1 MMNATAP
8 RMTEQDIIERTRR
21 AMSDALWEVGE
32 TGAKWLA
39 SHARFRPLSVWA
51 AVVGVEPARMEL
63 CVKVWVTF
71 GDVRSSYPHLHW
83 AHFRA
88 AVGWCED
95 DEVRLPVPEPDALQC
110 LQWANDIRATVAE
123 MQAWRRAQR
132 GEDLSVVPI
141 PRGTLF

>member
-1 MMNATAP
+1 MMNATAA
-8 RMTEQDIIERTRR
+8 RMTEHDIIERTRR
-21 AMSDALWEVGE
+21 AMSDALWELGE

-63 CVKVWVTF
+63 CVKVWETF
-71 GDVRSSYPHLHW
+71 SDVRMSLQYLHW

-88 AVGWCED
+88 ALDWED
-95 DEVRLPVPEPDALQC
+95 PMSS
-110 LQWANDIRATVAE
+110 LQWANDINATVAE
-123 MQAWRRAQR
+123 MKAWRRAQS